1 MNFSTFDSI
10 FNPNFLHRN
19 ETSLVNLELM
29 NGDEKVQQ
37 VIYGRDYK
45 LKAHFCTTSWKAN
58 SLVTI
63 PKSFMLACREPRL
76 NEWHLL
82 FNFPHL

>member
-1 MNFSTFDSI
+1 MERQDSKTQGETMNFSTFDSI

-45 LKAHFCTTSWKAN
+45 LKAHFSRPDGKETLN
-58 SLVTI
+58 SLNI
-63 PKSFMLACREPRL
+63 KPKYCDFI
-76 NEWHLL
+76 N
-82 FNFPHL
+82 